1 MNELASIEL
10 VVTTEDLDK
19 AIALLLTFRWEALYQ
34 DVLHAFIL
42 ERDRRKLGSP
52 ARAIVLARQRVD
64 ELPPDVKAALISRHE
79 FSHVR
84 RSPSTRPMNEPRPT
98 SFTIL
103 VIDDDPGL
111 LEVATELLSGK
122 GHRVLVA
129 SSGEDALAM
138 IRAVHPDLILL
149 DYFMP
154 KMNGLEVLRQ
164 LKADAKTRESP
175 VVAMTSGAADEANA
189 LSEAGCVAFIP
200 KPFEPREFLR
210 LIAGIL
216 RETVGRIRRPR
227 E

>member
-1 MNELASIEL
+1 MAGKRFGFTPSASRSGRPRGPRCLIRDPKGDAVSHDMNELASIEL

-103 VIDDDPGL
+103 VIVDDPGL

-122 GHRVLVA
+122 GIG
-129 SSGEDALAM
+129 SSSP
-138 IRAVHPDLILL
+138 RA
-149 DYFMP
+149 
-154 KMNGLEVLRQ
+154 
-164 LKADAKTRESP
+164 AKTRWP
-175 VVAMTSGAADEANA
+175 
-189 LSEAGCVAFIP
+189 
-200 KPFEPREFLR
+200 
-210 LIAGIL
+210 
-216 RETVGRIRRPR
+216 
-227 E
+227 